1 MAKRKATRV
10 QFRGTT
16 LDGKRL
22 AALARTW
29 EVTQAEVLRRLIREA
44 HLAVFKQLVPVEGAK
59 K

>member
-1 MAKRKATRV
+1 MAAKRRTRV

-29 EVTQAEVLRRLIREA
+29 EVTQAEVLRRLIRDA
-44 HLAVFKQLVPVEGAK
+44 HEKVFRQLVPVEESK
-59 K
+59 R